1 MMRRAAWGVLIVLM
15 ASAAAAGWLSPND
28 PTRPFPDRTYAPPMR
43 LHVWHEGQW
52 QGPFVYAQRLDDR
65 LSSRYVNDQSRPLPL
80 RWFRNGRLVSL
91 DPGDG
96 PLLLLGAD
104 ALGRDA
110 FARLLHGAR
119 LSLGVA
125 LIGALGALVVGVTL
139 GTLAGVFPGRVDA
152 AIMVLADLVI
162 ALPAVYLV
170 LVLRSALPLTLN
182 AAAVFAVMAPIF
194 VFAAWPSV
202 ARGVRAI
209 VAVERT
215 RDYVEASRAAGAG
228 WWHLVR
234 QLVPASGSFLRTQF
248 VLLVPA
254 LLVAESTISYLGLG
268 FPEPHSSWGLLM
280 RDGTTLSAMRVAPWL
295 MAPAVAVLVVA
306 VACQAVLARSVIDS
320 RALHR

>member
-1 MMRRAAWGVLIVLM
+1 MRRVAWCVLGALAIM
-15 ASAAAAGWLSPND
+15 TAFAGALSPND
-28 PTRPFPDRTYAPPMR
+28 PTRSFPNRTYAPPMR
-43 LHVWHEGQW
+43 VHLFHNSQW

-65 LSSRYVNDQSRPLPL
+65 ISSRYSQDRSRPLPL
-80 RWFRNGRLVSL
+80 RWFRDGRLVSL
-91 DPGDG
+91 DSTDG
-96 PLLLLGAD
+96 PLLLLGGD

-110 FARLLHGAR
+110 FARMLHGAR

-125 LIGALGALVVGVTL
+125 LVGTLGALIVGVLL
-139 GTLAGVFPGRVDA
+139 GTVAGMYPGRVDA
-152 AIMVLADLVI
+152 TVMALADMVI

-170 LVLRSALPLTLN
+170 LVLRAALPLVLDTG
-182 AAAVFAVMAPIF
+182 AVFALLAPLF
-194 VFAAWPSV
+194 VVAASPSV

-215 RDYVEASRAAGAG
+215 RDYIEASRAAGAG
-228 WWHLVR
+228 WWRLVR
-234 QLVPASGSFLRTQF
+234 HLVPASGSFLRTQF

-268 FPEPHSSWGLLM
+268 FPEPHASWGLML

-295 MAPAVAVLVVA
+295 MAPAVALLVVA

-320 RALHR
+320 RAFDR

>member
-1 MMRRAAWGVLIVLM
+1 MRRVAWGVLITL
-15 ASAAAAGWLSPND
+15 ALAATLAGPLSPND
-28 PTRPFPDRTYAPPMR
+28 PTRSFADRTYAPPMR
-43 LHVWHEGQW
+43 VHLFHDGAWH
-52 QGPFVYAQRLDDR
+52 GPFVYAQRLEDR
-65 LSSRYVNDQSRPLPL
+65 LSSRYGHDRTRPLPL
-80 RWFRNGRLVSL
+80 RWFHDGRLVSL

-119 LSLGVA
+119 LSLGVT
-125 LIGALGALVVGVTL
+125 LIGALGALVVGVIL
-139 GTLAGVFPGRVDA
+139 GTLAGMFPGRVDA
-152 AIMVLADLVI
+152 VIMVFADLVI

-170 LVLRSALPLTLN
+170 LVLRSSLPLTLD
-182 AAAVFAVMAPIF
+182 AVAVFTVLAPIF

-215 RDYVEASRAAGAG
+215 RDYIEASRAAGAG

-234 QLVPASGSFLRTQF
+234 QLVPASGGFLRTQF

-268 FPEPHSSWGLLM
+268 FPEPHSSWGLLL
-280 RDGTTLSAMRVAPWL
+280 RDGTTLSAMRMAPWL
-295 MAPAVAVLVVA
+295 MAPAVGVLVVA
-306 VACQAVLARSVIDS
+306 VSCQAVLARGVIDS
-320 RALHR
+320 RTLHR